1 MSTARAAPGPAA
13 RLGHHLGLR
22 AAAAAGGGEEQEDA
36 EDPGQAELRVSPA
49 VSEPGHPP
57 PRPVPLPL
65 LLLRHAGT
73 SSSGLGLCTRVEI

>member
-22 AAAAAGGGEEQEDA
+22 AAAAGVGEGQEDA
-36 EDPGQAELRVSPA
+36 EDPGQEELRVSPA

-73 SSSGLGLCTRVEI
+73 SSLGLGLCSRVEI

>member
-1 MSTARAAPGPAA
+1 MSAAQAAPGPAA
-13 RLGHHLGLR
+13 RLGHHLGLP
-22 AAAAAGGGEEQEDA
+22 AAAAAGGGEGQEDA

-65 LLLRHAGT
+65 LLLRHAGP
-73 SSSGLGLCTRVEI
+73 RH

>member
-22 AAAAAGGGEEQEDA
+22 AAAAGGGEGQEDA
-36 EDPGQAELRVSPA
+36 EDPGQEELRVSPA

-73 SSSGLGLCTRVEI
+73 SSLGLGHCTRVEI

>member
-1 MSTARAAPGPAA
+1 MSAARAAPAPAA

-22 AAAAAGGGEEQEDA
+22 AAAAGVGEEQEDA

-73 SSSGLGLCTRVEI
+73 SSLGLGLCTRVEI

>member
-1 MSTARAAPGPAA
+1 MFPLSAARAAPGAAA

-22 AAAAAGGGEEQEDA
+22 GAAAGGQEQEDA

-49 VSEPGHPP
+49 VSDPGPPP

-73 SSSGLGLCTRVEI
+73 SSLGL

>member
-1 MSTARAAPGPAA
+1 MFPLSAARAAPGAAA

-22 AAAAAGGGEEQEDA
+22 GAAGGQEQEDA

-49 VSEPGHPP
+49 VPDPGPPP

-73 SSSGLGLCTRVEI
+73 SSLGL